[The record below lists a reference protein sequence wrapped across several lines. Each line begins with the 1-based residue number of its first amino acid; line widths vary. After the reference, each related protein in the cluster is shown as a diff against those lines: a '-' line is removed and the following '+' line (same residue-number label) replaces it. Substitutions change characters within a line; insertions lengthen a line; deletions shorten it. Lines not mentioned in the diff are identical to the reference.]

1 MIMPNNL
8 IIRQQMLE
16 LIDRWK
22 QSGLSQKSFC
32 EMEKIPFHK
41 FYYWLRRSGL
51 QKQRLKKTGS
61 TGFVKLKIKEPV
73 ISSSIEVHLPQ
84 GTRLFFHAPVS
95 AEYLKTLLS

>member
-1 MIMPNNL
+1 MIMPNNPP
-8 IIRQQMLE
+8 IRQAMLE
-16 LIDRWK
+16 MIDRWK

-32 EMEKIPFHK
+32 EKEQIPFHK

-51 QKQRLKKTGS
+51 QKQGPKKTGS
-61 TGFVKLKIKEPV
+61 TGFVKLKVKEPV

-84 GTRLFFHAPVS
+84 GARLFFHAPVS

>member
-1 MIMPNNL
+1 MRNNL

-16 LIDRWK
+16 MIDRWK

-32 EMEKIPFHK
+32 EKEQIPYHK
-41 FYYWLRRSGL
+41 FYYWLRLSRHK
-51 QKQRLKKTGS
+51 KQGTKETGA

-73 ISSSIEVHLPQ
+73 APSSIEVHLPQ
-84 GTRLFFHAPVS
+84 GARVFFHAPVS

>member
-1 MIMPNNL
+1 MRNNL
-8 IIRQQMLE
+8 LIRKEMLE
-16 LIDRWK
+16 MIDRWK

-32 EMEKIPFHK
+32 QKEQISFYK

-51 QKQRLKKTGS
+51 QKQAPRKAGS
-61 TGFVKLKIKEPV
+61 AGFVKLKVKEPV

-84 GTRLFFHAPVS
+84 GARLFFHAPVS